1 MRRMRACST
10 ANAVF
15 IGFVL
20 AGLAFA
26 ACSSGPTPTPTPPGP
41 NAVPH
46 SSAAPAG
53 SAATPPAATA
63 SGAQGASS
71 SGAPR
76 GDLTNDPDGG
86 VALNNAQTSADAGK
100 SDRLQPLIDIIK
112 GNRDGFRRCFDM
124 WGKSHPGESGTTYL
138 VLSIKPDGKLAKA
151 EIDASKGSLHAIEV
165 EQCIVELAKTL
176 NYPKSPSGKETRFT
190 YPFDFKAK

>member
-26 ACSSGPTPTPTPPGP
+26 ACSSGQTPTPTPLGP
-41 NAVPH
+41 DAVP
-46 SSAAPAG
+46 SSAAAPTAN
-53 SAATPPAATA
+53 AATPPSTPA
-63 SGAQGASS
+63 SGSPSAAS

-100 SDRLQPLIDIIK
+100 SDRLQPLIDLIK
-112 GNRDGFRRCFDM
+112 GNRDGFRRCFDI
-124 WGKSHPGESGTTYL
+124 WGKSHPGESGTMYL
-138 VLSIKPDGKLAKA
+138 VINIKPDGKLSKA
-151 EIDASKGSLHAIEV
+151 EIDPSKGNLHAAEV
-165 EQCIVELAKTL
+165 ETCIVDLAKSL